1 MWRRSRRLG
10 VWVDVGRI
18 ERAIAEVETQSTAEV
33 RVSVSRFFWGD
44 VRHHAERAF
53 RRLGMTSTEHRNGV
67 LIFLVPSRRTL
78 VVLGDE
84 AIHEKVGQ
92 AFWDDVV
99 KKASARFHAG
109 DYTEGLLEAI
119 AAVARPLAEHFP
131 SEGPSVDELPN
142 QVDFGPGV
150 SPPM

>member
-10 VWVDVGRI
+10 LWVDVGRI
-18 ERAIAEVETQSTAEV
+18 ERAIAEAEKQSTAEV

-53 RRLGMTSTEHRNGV
+53 RRLGMRNTEHRNGV

-84 AIHEKVGQ
+84 GIHEKVGQ

-99 KKASARFHAG
+99 RKASARFSAG

-119 AAVARPLAEHFP
+119 ATVGKPLAEHFP
-131 SEGPSVDELPN
+131 SEGVNPNELPN

>member
-10 VWVDVGRI
+10 LWVDVGRV
-18 ERAIAEVETQSTAEV
+18 ERAIAEAERKSTAEV

-53 RRLGMTSTEHRNGV
+53 RRLGMTNTEHRNGV
-67 LIFLVPSRRTL
+67 LIFLVPSRRTM

-84 AIHEKVGQ
+84 GIHEKVGQ
-92 AFWDDVV
+92 AFWDEVV

-109 DYTEGLLEAI
+109 HYTEGLLEAI
-119 AAVARPLAEHFP
+119 ESVAAPLAEHFP
-131 SEGPSVDELPN
+131 SEGGGVNELPN